1 MTNTT
6 NIALP
11 NVYRLTIDSPALGK
25 PHDLYVAADFVGAA
39 IRKAQRECILQF
51 RFRPMR
57 TNSVI
62 KVQRLRARDYVQHL
76 QGVQDAYELAYR
88 NGEKDITDKLAGR
101 LALVVRLLDGAIDH
115 DDVWQTICDAMGES
129 SNSVTA

>member
-1 MTNTT
+1 MNNTT
-6 NIALP
+6 NLNLP
-11 NVYRLTIDSPALGK
+11 NVYRLTVDSPFFDK

-51 RFRPMR
+51 RFRPDR

-101 LALVVRLLDGAIDH
+101 LALVVRLLDGSINH
-115 DDVWQTICDAMGES
+115 DDVWQSLCDAMGES
-129 SNSVTA
+129 AALA